1 MKLEQVAVDKL
12 TVHPENAR
20 VGDIDAILE
29 SIETNGFFGTIV
41 AQRSTG
47 HIIVGNHRYQAAVRA
62 GMNKVPVVFMDID
75 DDHARRIML
84 ADNRT
89 NDVASYDDALL
100 AQLLQT
106 VPSLDGTGFDGDDL
120 ADLLAGLPS
129 SPLPP
134 TDGPGGPLADDPL
147 GAPEVPAPEG
157 TTLADRFLAPPFSV
171 LDTRQGYWRARK
183 QQWLSLGIKSEVGRA
198 SNLLQMSDS
207 ILMADNGIDPW
218 QFKEEQPNY
227 SAPSNVSGNTPAF
240 FYKKREMEQ
249 IAGRELTSAEA
260 VEVFQTGKL
269 VNAAGE
275 EVEFDVG
282 DIWSGAGT
290 SIFDPVLCEIAY
302 RWWCPR
308 GGLIVDPFAGGSVR
322 GVVAGKLGYSYRG
335 IDLRGEQIEANREQG
350 RDILGAAAPRVTWHQ
365 GDSTKPEN
373 WDDCPP
379 ADMVF
384 TCPPYYDLEVY
395 SDEPG
400 DLSNLET
407 ADEFFELLEESFRQ
421 ADSVLADNRF
431 AVVVMGEVRDG
442 KGPLRDMIGKTA
454 TAARNVGWE
463 YYNDAI
469 LLTAVGSLALRA
481 GRIFRGGRKLA
492 RCHQYV
498 MVFLKGDWKKAH
510 DACGSLEDVVLDL
523 EAEL

>member
-1 MKLEQVAVDKL
+1 MKLEQVGVDAI

-20 VGDIDAILE
+20 VGDIDAIAE
-29 SIETNGFFGTIV
+29 SIQTNGFFGTIV

-47 HIIVGNHRYQAAVRA
+47 HIIVGNHRYQAARQT
-62 GMNKVPVVFMDID
+62 GMKKVPVIFMDID
-75 DDHARRIML
+75 DDQARRIML

-89 NDVASYDDALL
+89 NDMASYDDQLL
-100 AQLLQT
+100 ADLLQS
-106 VPSLDGTGFDGDDL
+106 VPALEGTGFDDDDL

-134 TDGPGGPLADDPL
+134 TDGIGGPLADDEL
-147 GAPEVPAPEG
+147 GAPEPLPAQNG
-157 TTLADRFLAPPFSV
+157 SLADKFLAPPFSV

-183 QQWLSLGIKSEVGRA
+183 QQWLSLGIKSEVGREA
-198 SNLLQMSDS
+198 NLLQMSES

-218 QFKEEQPNY
+218 QFKENQPNY
-227 SAPSNVSGNTPAF
+227 SQPSNVSGNTPAF

-249 IAGRELTSAEA
+249 IAGRELSSNEA

-269 VNAAGE
+269 TAANGE
-275 EVEFDVG
+275 VVDFEVG
-282 DIWSGAGT
+282 DVWSGAGT

-308 GGLIVDPFAGGSVR
+308 GGTIVDPFAGGSVR
-322 GVVAGKLGYSYRG
+322 GVVAGKLGYNYHG
-335 IDLRGEQIEANREQG
+335 VELRNEQVEANREQNT
-350 RDILGAAAPRVTWHQ
+350 DILGGSKNVTWTQ
-365 GDSTKPEN
+365 GDSTKPESWSN
-373 WDDCPP
+373 IP
-379 ADMVF
+379 AADFVF

-400 DLSNLET
+400 DLSALET
-407 ADEFFELLEESFRQ
+407 DDEFFTLLEESFRR
-421 ADSVLADNRF
+421 ADEVLQNDRF
-431 AVVVMGEVRDG
+431 ICVVMGEVRED
-442 KGPLRDMIGKTA
+442 KGPLRDMIGRTA
-454 TAARNVGWE
+454 NAARNVGWS

-498 MVFLKGDWKKAH
+498 MVFVKGDWKKAH
-510 DACGSLEDVVLDL
+510 DACGALDDVVLDL
-523 EAEL
+523 ETEL